1 VNDNDNIKKIN
12 NKDVAIEE
20 IKRFFISKIIKYMLK
35 HGIYYFTFYCVFDN
49 VVHILLHRYV
59 VKSNLWLMPLVI
71 IMVIIIHVIDHVTF
85 ITTIGKYYYVLYI
98 Y

>member
-1 VNDNDNIKKIN
+1 MNDNDNVKKLN

-20 IKRFFISKIIKYMLK
+20 INKFFISNIINNMLK

-49 VVHILLHRYV
+49 VGHILLHRYV

-71 IMVIIIHVIDHVTF
+71 IIVIIIHAIDHVTF
-85 ITTIGKYYYVLYI
+85 ITTIGKI
-98 Y
+98 